1 MAKKDYIDTLK
12 TGIDFVGKMAAKSVS
27 SISKGIRGED
37 KDEKESRIT
46 GLFFQKHIAPTFG
59 EFLPRVEYYESVIH
73 NHLMGSFVRNL
84 VRSSA
89 DRSFVNACFALIF
102 GDMDMALEKLNEA
115 ITSDP
120 QYTDCYFLQ
129 GALYLQQKKY
139 LKAEESFAKCRL
151 IPTSLGDKLKK
162 FLPTFKLTLCITDNI
177 SFSFFPDILGLNLLL
192 AISQRNA
199 GKLPQ
204 SIATLEQIISVM
216 PENPELVFFLAAIYY
231 EACWDDKIVDL
242 LKDLAPNDNLQVL
255 TVQFLVESFYNKKS
269 YSLAEGILQK
279 SMEAEGIDP
288 YIVGD
293 LKMLLG
299 KVAKKL
305 GRNAEGSAYIKKVK
319 NLYPNYMDLN
329 QRLGL
334 KRHSKAVSKHAVPD
348 IPMPESLTV
357 EIGKQAEPVTPGAR
371 TVLTLPNQLP
381 REIAGEEPGGI
392 RLKSR
397 DGKVSMILTDSITVG
412 REAGDIVLNWDA
424 SASRIHA
431 RIFFDRG
438 QIWVEDMG
446 STNGTWLNQHRITD
460 KRAFN
465 KGDNLLIGKTE
476 FYLE

>member
-27 SISKGIRGED
+27 SISKGIRGDD
-37 KDEKESRIT
+37 KEEREARIT
-46 GLFFQKHIAPTFG
+46 GLFFQRHVSPSFG
-59 EFLPRVEYYESVIH
+59 EFLPRVEYFESVIH
-73 NHLMGSFVRNL
+73 NHLMGSFVKNMI
-84 VRSSA
+84 RSSA

-102 GDMDMALEKLNEA
+102 GDMDIALEKLNEA
-115 ITSDP
+115 IATDP

-129 GALYLQQKKY
+129 GALYLAQKKH

-151 IPTSLGDKLKK
+151 IPTSLGEKLKK
-162 FLPTFKLTLCITDNI
+162 FIPTFKLSLCVTENI

-204 SIATLEQIISVM
+204 AISTLEQIISVM
-216 PENPELVFFLAAIYY
+216 PENPELVFFLASIYY

-242 LKDLAPNDNLQVL
+242 LKDLAPEDNLQVM

-293 LKMLLG
+293 LKMSLG

-305 GRNAEGSAYIKKVK
+305 GRNAEGSAYVKKVK
-319 NLYPNYMDLN
+319 QLYPDYMNLN
-329 QRLGL
+329 RRLGL
-334 KRHSKAVSKHAVPD
+334 KRRSKPISKHAVPA
-348 IPMPESLTV
+348 IPVPDSMTAAIVEQESPIV
-357 EIGKQAEPVTPGAR
+357 PGSK
-371 TVLTLPNQLP
+371 TVLTLPDQLP
-381 REIAGEEPGGI
+381 REISSEEPGQI
-392 RLKSR
+392 RLRSR
-397 DGKVSMILTDSITVG
+397 DGKVSMILSDSITVG
-412 REAGDIVLNWDA
+412 RESGDIVLNWDT
-424 SASRIHA
+424 SASRAHA

-438 QIWVEDMG
+438 QVWVEDLG